1 MNLQSQMKTTEQKT
15 PDLQAE
21 SVELQTKFKAFEENI
36 SALESSNTEL
46 KRKIYALVL
55 ENVEMIKSIQADKAK
70 SKQETSSFLQMSDI
84 SKKTLQE
91 KKDLEHRCRN
101 LSKQVSDFEKIL
113 ITERDTFSKER
124 QVLKRK
130 ISGLPSQISTLQDL
144 LEKERKLFKEQK
156 KSFDLEKKNYE
167 KRNVG
172 IFKEISEKTKNLE
185 KDFKQEPIHFESEM
199 SMLQS
204 KITVLSSDIQ
214 KEQKAKSDLK
224 QKFDT
229 LSNERNILTK
239 QIKDLEAANI
249 EMSEK
254 ITPDVIDQSPVDNST
269 ESIVW
274 REKGSSGDEKKKD
287 KAYASTSN
295 VKKNSARTVNAAKTK
310 LMLLEE
316 VNAAGTKLMLL
327 EKINDAEHES
337 NSTLVS
343 KVPMLKPSE
352 FDMWKIRIRQ
362 YILLTDY
369 SMWDIIE
376 NGPSEA
382 GKIGPDGKRP
392 PPKTDGERKIRQTE
406 LKALSTLLLA
416 IPNEYQH
423 QFCNCTDAQI
433 LWNALEKRFAGT
445 KSIKR
450 NQRDV
455 LKQQYENFTSLKNES
470 MTQTFDR
477 FNKLIGE
484 LATVGVN
491 MEQDD
496 ISRKFLRSLGDEW
509 TMYTVSYRQSDNLE
523 EKELDDLYNDLR
535 VFETEVETKKKPTGY
550 VHNVALLST
559 STDTTANPE
568 AVSTASGVN
577 SEKGTETI
585 FEAFLSSHNNNSLI
599 NDDLDQLHPDDLEEM
614 DIKWQM
620 AMLSMRVKKF
630 IKRTGRNNFSQRRED
645 GAGFDKTK
653 VECYKCHMKGH
664 FARECRSVVPKN
676 NHQQAQNGGYNQNKN
691 PAQALVSQQGMGFD
705 WSDQAEEA
713 IQNQALMAEVSDLP
727 SEVIS
732 NLCTQSCIDTVKRYR
747 DHNQSMCDDLKRLEK
762 DRRDYLLI
770 VERFEEQI
778 KGFQANELQHSYDTN
793 YWKWEK
799 NELETKLSKS
809 LEKNDRLKEELSKV
823 KLDIEKFSYASKAM
837 DSLLKAQIHDKMKP
851 GIGYNNTPPPYNN
864 NYISPTSDL
873 LETKEKKDLSEEAFK
888 IDPLDEVVV
897 KDLTEKEA
905 SEYRANAVSKEIPLE
920 NNIITN
926 EGCGKI
932 WVKSK
937 EIEKTKG
944 KDNKVYYKQT
954 TVVNP
959 GSCKQCACNEAKSLN
974 SGIKRGNQRNWNN
987 QWAQKQGVDLN
998 KINRP
1003 KPCFICGKL
1012 NHLAKYCFF
1021 NPINQQMNFQRFV
1034 QKPVGYRKAGKKH
1047 VIKKHVESK
1056 GPMKKKSLKES
1067 IKMWVPR
1074 STKTVST
1081 ADRDSAAGSITAATS
1096 VSTAENINAAN
1107 TVSTSSK
1114 VNTANT
1120 VTTSN
1125 KVSTAKHASAAKAI
1139 STSKTST
1146 ASSKNVSKP
1155 IIVTKYSK
1163 NEESK
1168 FKNLGNQQLKGKSI
1182 WHVDSGC
1189 SRHMT
1194 GNMSCLQDFKH
1205 INGGHVAFGDN
1216 LTGGKI
1222 SGKGNVTK
1230 GKMTFEDVYY
1240 VDQLK
1245 YNLLSVSQVCDKQ
1258 HSILFT
1264 NTECMIL
1271 APGFKVVDESM
1282 ILLRTPRKDNVYC
1295 LDMEN
1300 VYSDSS
1306 LNCLV
1311 SKASV
1316 DESSLWHR
1324 RMCHM
1329 NFKTMNELVKNNLVR
1344 GLPSKVFSCD
1354 DHCVACL
1361 KGKQHKTSHKTKEIN
1376 SISSCLQLLHMDL
1389 FGPTNVMSIGKK
1401 SYCLVIVDDYSRFT
1415 WVYFL
1420 RTKDETS
1427 GLIKSFI
1434 LRIENQ
1440 TNQKEKV
1447 IRSDNGTEFKN
1458 LDLNTFCEEKGIERQ
1473 YSAPRTPQQN
1483 GVAERR
1489 NRTLI
1494 EATRSLLA
1502 DSKLPITFWAEAV
1515 NTACYVQNRVLV
1527 VKQKNKTPYELL
1539 NKRKPF
1545 IGFFK
1550 PFGCRCTILN
1560 TKSHLGKFDSKAD
1573 DGFLVGYS
1581 SQSKAYKVFN
1591 SSSRIIEESDNVKC
1605 NENTPNPIGSGPQWL
1620 CDIDSLT
1627 NSFGFSSDDYA
1638 GTGSGGSGT
1647 TQVSESISQSVIF
1660 PIPTVNPVEDCGKEP
1675 STGPSQ
1681 REEERRDEETQENK
1695 EPEVATENT
1704 SVELNDSNLEVELN
1718 EEPSHHSRIQKN
1730 HPPQL
1735 VIGDISSPMM
1745 TRNQSRLQ
1753 EMQDQQHTVLSCFLS
1768 QLEPKKAHDAMKES
1782 SWIEAMQEELPQFK
1796 LQDVWDLVDL
1806 PKGQRAIGTKWL
1818 FRNKRDERGIVIRN
1832 KARLVAQGY
1841 TQEEGIDYEEVFAP
1855 VARIEAIRLFLAY
1868 ASYMKFKVYQ
1878 MDVKSAFLY
1887 GSIEEEVYVCQ
1898 PPGFENPSYP
1908 DIVYKLKKALY
1919 GLHQAPRAWSH

>member
-1 MNLQSQMKTTEQKT
+1 MENLT
-15 PDLQAE
+15 
-21 SVELQTKFKAFEENI
+21 
-36 SALESSNTEL
+36 ESS
-46 KRKIYALVL
+46 
-55 ENVEMIKSIQADKAK
+55 
-70 SKQETSSFLQMSDI
+70 
-84 SKKTLQE
+84 
-91 KKDLEHRCRN
+91 
-101 LSKQVSDFEKIL
+101 
-113 ITERDTFSKER
+113 
-124 QVLKRK
+124 
-130 ISGLPSQISTLQDL
+130 
-144 LEKERKLFKEQK
+144 
-156 KSFDLEKKNYE
+156 
-167 KRNVG
+167 
-172 IFKEISEKTKNLE
+172 
-185 KDFKQEPIHFESEM
+185 
-199 SMLQS
+199 
-204 KITVLSSDIQ
+204 
-214 KEQKAKSDLK
+214 
-224 QKFDT
+224 
-229 LSNERNILTK
+229 
-239 QIKDLEAANI
+239 
-249 EMSEK
+249 
-254 ITPDVIDQSPVDNST
+254 
-269 ESIVW
+269 
-274 REKGSSGDEKKKD
+274 
-287 KAYASTSN
+287 
-295 VKKNSARTVNAAKTK
+295 
-310 LMLLEE
+310 
-316 VNAAGTKLMLL
+316 
-327 EKINDAEHES
+327 
-337 NSTLVS
+337 STLVS
-343 KVPMLKPSE
+343 KVPMLKTSE

-382 GKIGPDGKRP
+382 GRIGPDGKRP
-392 PPKTDGERKIRQTE
+392 PPKTDEKI
-406 LKALSTLLLA
+406 
-416 IPNEYQH
+416 
-423 QFCNCTDAQI
+423 
-433 LWNALEKRFAGT
+433 FAGT

-455 LKQQYENFTSLKNES
+455 LKQQYENFTSSKNES

-484 LATVGVN
+484 LATIGVK
-491 MEQDD
+491 MDQDD
-496 ISRKFLRSLGDEW
+496 INRKFLRSLGDEW

-550 VHNVALLST
+550 VHNAALLSA

-568 AVSTASGVN
+568 VVSTASGVS

-585 FEAFLSSHNNNSLI
+585 FEAFLSSHSNTSLI

-630 IKRTGRNNFSQRRED
+630 IKRTGRNNFSQRREH

-664 FARECRSVVPKN
+664 FARECRSVVPNN
-676 NHQQAQNGGYNQNKN
+676 NHQQAQNGGYTQNKN

-732 NLCTQSCIDTVKRYR
+732 NLCTKSCIDTVKRYR

-762 DRRDYLLI
+762 DRRDYVLI

-809 LEKNDRLKEELSKV
+809 LEESDRLKEELSKV
-823 KLDIEKFSYASKAM
+823 KLDIEKFSNASKTM

-851 GIGYNNTPPPYNN
+851 GIGYNSTPPPYNN

-873 LETKEKKDLSEEAFK
+873 LETKEKKDLSEKAFK
-888 IDPLDEVVV
+888 IDPLDEVVI

-905 SEYRANAVSKEIPLE
+905 SEYRDNDVSKEIPLE

-944 KDNKVYYKQT
+944 KENKMT
-954 TVVNP
+954 
-959 GSCKQCACNEAKSLN
+959 
-974 SGIKRGNQRNWNN
+974 
-987 QWAQKQGVDLN
+987 
-998 KINRP
+998 
-1003 KPCFICGKL
+1003 
-1012 NHLAKYCFF
+1012 
-1021 NPINQQMNFQRFV
+1021 FQRFV

-1047 VIKKHVESK
+1047 GEKK
-1056 GPMKKKSLKES
+1056 GPMKKKILKES
-1067 IKMWVPR
+1067 IKMWVPK

-1081 ADRDSAAGSITAATS
+1081 ADRVSAAGSITAATC
-1096 VSTAENINAAN
+1096 VSTAENINGTN

-1120 VTTSN
+1120 VTAANTVTTAN
-1125 KVSTAKHASAAKAI
+1125 KVSTAKHASAAKAV

-1146 ASSKNVSKP
+1146 ASSTNVSKP

-1163 NEESK
+1163 NEELK

-1230 GKMTFEDVYY
+1230 GKMTFEDVCY

-1264 NTECMIL
+1264 NTEYMIL

-1295 LDMEN
+1295 LDMDN
-1300 VYSDSS
+1300 VDSDSS

-1329 NFKTMNELVKNNLVR
+1329 NFKTMNKLVKNNLVR

-1440 TNQKEKV
+1440 TNQKVKV

-1494 EATRSLLA
+1494 EDVRSLLA

-1527 VKQKNKTPYELL
+1527 VKPKNKTPYELL
-1539 NKRKPF
+1539 NKRKAF

-1550 PFGCRCTILN
+1550 PFGCPCTILN

-1581 SQSKAYKVFN
+1581 SQSKAYRVFN
-1591 SSSRIIEESDNVKC
+1591 TSSRIIEESDNVKC

-1620 CDIDSLT
+1620 FDIDSLT

-1638 GTGSGGSGT
+1638 GSGCGGSGT
-1647 TQVSESISQSVIF
+1647 TQVQESISKSVIF
-1660 PIPTVNPVEDCGKEP
+1660 PIPTVNSFEDCEKEP

-1681 REEERRDEETQENK
+1681 SEEESRDEETQEDK
-1695 EPEVATENT
+1695 ESEVAAENT
-1704 SVELNDSNLEVELN
+1704 SVQLNDSNLEAGLN
-1718 EEPSHHSRIQKN
+1718 EEPSHNTRVQKN

-1745 TRNQSRLQ
+1745 TRHQSRLQ

-1768 QLEPKKAHDAMKES
+1768 QLEPKKAHEAMKES
-1782 SWIEAMQEELPQFK
+1782 SWIEAMQEELLQFK

-1806 PKGQRAIGTKWL
+1806 PKGHRAIGTKWI

-1855 VARIEAIRLFLAY
+1855 VARIEQSDY
-1868 ASYMKFKVYQ
+1868 S
-1878 MDVKSAFLY
+1878 
-1887 GSIEEEVYVCQ
+1887 
-1898 PPGFENPSYP
+1898 
-1908 DIVYKLKKALY
+1908 
-1919 GLHQAPRAWSH
+1919 

>member
-1 MNLQSQMKTTEQKT
+1 MEYLRMMFKPDEVEEIIRSVFQAVTNWTLYETSGVYSVTLDRNHIEYFLVDKVMMEFWEHLEEDLKNLTSFPKSQVRGRLLGTEEKLRCLMLLVQNYYCQRNSSLILLGITASSRINAASQKLILVENSILTSGIRVSILRNLQSSFFLEIRAKLSQKH
-15 PDLQAE
+15 L
-21 SVELQTKFKAFEENI
+21 FIMEN
-36 SALESSNTEL
+36 LTESS
-46 KRKIYALVL
+46 
-55 ENVEMIKSIQADKAK
+55 
-70 SKQETSSFLQMSDI
+70 
-84 SKKTLQE
+84 
-91 KKDLEHRCRN
+91 
-101 LSKQVSDFEKIL
+101 
-113 ITERDTFSKER
+113 
-124 QVLKRK
+124 
-130 ISGLPSQISTLQDL
+130 
-144 LEKERKLFKEQK
+144 
-156 KSFDLEKKNYE
+156 
-167 KRNVG
+167 
-172 IFKEISEKTKNLE
+172 
-185 KDFKQEPIHFESEM
+185 
-199 SMLQS
+199 
-204 KITVLSSDIQ
+204 
-214 KEQKAKSDLK
+214 
-224 QKFDT
+224 
-229 LSNERNILTK
+229 
-239 QIKDLEAANI
+239 
-249 EMSEK
+249 
-254 ITPDVIDQSPVDNST
+254 
-269 ESIVW
+269 
-274 REKGSSGDEKKKD
+274 
-287 KAYASTSN
+287 
-295 VKKNSARTVNAAKTK
+295 
-310 LMLLEE
+310 
-316 VNAAGTKLMLL
+316 
-327 EKINDAEHES
+327 
-337 NSTLVS
+337 STLVS

-382 GKIGPDGKRP
+382 GRIGPDGKRP

-406 LKALSTLLLA
+406 MKALSTLLWA

-455 LKQQYENFTSLKNES
+455 LKQQYENFTSSKNES

-484 LATVGVN
+484 LAIVRVK
-491 MEQDD
+491 MDQDD
-496 ISRKFLRSLGDEW
+496 INRKFLRSLGDEW

-535 VFETEVETKKKPTGY
+535 VFETEVEIKKKPTGY
-550 VHNVALLST
+550 VHNSELLSAA
-559 STDTTANPE
+559 TDTTAIHE
-568 AVSTASGVN
+568 AVSTASGAS

-585 FEAFLSSHNNNSLI
+585 FEAFLSSQSNNSLI

-645 GAGFDKTK
+645 RAGFDKTK

-664 FARECRSVVPKN
+664 FARECRSAVPNN
-676 NHQQAQNGGYNQNKN
+676 NHQQAQNGGYTQNKN
-691 PAQALVSQQGMGFD
+691 PAQALASQQGMGFD

-732 NLCTQSCIDTVKRYR
+732 NLCTKSCIDTVKRYR

-762 DRRDYLLI
+762 DRRDYVLI

-809 LEKNDRLKEELSKV
+809 LEESDRLKEELSKV
-823 KLDIEKFSYASKAM
+823 KIDIEKFSYASKAM

-851 GIGYNNTPPPYNN
+851 GIGYNSTPPPYNN

-873 LETKEKKDLSEEAFK
+873 LETKEKKDLSEKAFK
-888 IDPLDEVVV
+888 IDPLDEVVI

-905 SEYRANAVSKEIPLE
+905 SENRDNDVSEEIPLE

-932 WVKSK
+932 WIKSK
-937 EIEKTKG
+937 EIERTKG
-944 KDNKVYYKQT
+944 KDNKVHYKQT
-954 TVVNP
+954 TIVNP
-959 GSCKQCACNEAKSLN
+959 GSCKQCACSKAKSLN
-974 SGIKRGNQRNWNN
+974 SGLKRGNQRNWKN
-987 QWAQKQGVDLN
+987 QWAQKQGVDL
-998 KINRP
+998 
-1003 KPCFICGKL
+1003 G
-1012 NHLAKYCFF
+1012 
-1021 NPINQQMNFQRFV
+1021 
-1034 QKPVGYRKAGKKH
+1034 VGYRKDGKKY
-1047 VIKKHVESK
+1047 VIKKHGERK
-1056 GPMKKKSLKES
+1056 GLMKKEFLKES
-1067 IKMWVPR
+1067 IKMWVPK
-1074 STKTVST
+1074 STKPVST
-1081 ADRDSAAGSITAATS
+1081 ANRVSAAGSITAATC
-1096 VSTAENINAAN
+1096 VSTAKNINAAN

-1114 VNTANT
+1114 VNTAHT
-1120 VTTSN
+1120 VTAANTITTAN
-1125 KVSTAKHASAAKAI
+1125 KVSTAKHASAAKAV

-1146 ASSKNVSKP
+1146 TSSKNVSKP
-1155 IIVTKYSK
+1155 IVVTKYSK
-1163 NEESK
+1163 NEELK
-1168 FKNLGNQQLKGKSI
+1168 FKNLGNQQLKGRSI

-1295 LDMEN
+1295 LDMDN
-1300 VYSDSS
+1300 VESDSS

-1329 NFKTMNELVKNNLVR
+1329 NFKTMNKLVKNNLVR

-1361 KGKQHKTSHKTKEIN
+1361 KGKHHKTSHKTKEIN

-1401 SYCLVIVDDYSRFT
+1401 SYCLVIIDDYSRFT

-1427 GLIKSFI
+1427 GRIKSFI

-1440 TNQKEKV
+1440 TNQKVKV
-1447 IRSDNGTEFKN
+1447 IRSNNGTEFKN

-1494 EATRSLLA
+1494 EDARSLL
-1502 DSKLPITFWAEAV
+1502 
-1515 NTACYVQNRVLV
+1515 
-1527 VKQKNKTPYELL
+1527 
-1539 NKRKPF
+1539 
-1545 IGFFK
+1545 
-1550 PFGCRCTILN
+1550 
-1560 TKSHLGKFDSKAD
+1560 
-1573 DGFLVGYS
+1573 
-1581 SQSKAYKVFN
+1581 
-1591 SSSRIIEESDNVKC
+1591 SSSS
-1605 NENTPNPIGSGPQWL
+1605 
-1620 CDIDSLT
+1620 
-1627 NSFGFSSDDYA
+1627 
-1638 GTGSGGSGT
+1638 
-1647 TQVSESISQSVIF
+1647 
-1660 PIPTVNPVEDCGKEP
+1660 
-1675 STGPSQ
+1675 
-1681 REEERRDEETQENK
+1681 
-1695 EPEVATENT
+1695 
-1704 SVELNDSNLEVELN
+1704 
-1718 EEPSHHSRIQKN
+1718 
-1730 HPPQL
+1730 
-1735 VIGDISSPMM
+1735 
-1745 TRNQSRLQ
+1745 
-1753 EMQDQQHTVLSCFLS
+1753 
-1768 QLEPKKAHDAMKES
+1768 
-1782 SWIEAMQEELPQFK
+1782 
-1796 LQDVWDLVDL
+1796 
-1806 PKGQRAIGTKWL
+1806 
-1818 FRNKRDERGIVIRN
+1818 
-1832 KARLVAQGY
+1832 
-1841 TQEEGIDYEEVFAP
+1841 
-1855 VARIEAIRLFLAY
+1855 
-1868 ASYMKFKVYQ
+1868 
-1878 MDVKSAFLY
+1878 
-1887 GSIEEEVYVCQ
+1887 
-1898 PPGFENPSYP
+1898 
-1908 DIVYKLKKALY
+1908 
-1919 GLHQAPRAWSH
+1919 

>member
-1 MNLQSQMKTTEQKT
+1 
-15 PDLQAE
+15 
-21 SVELQTKFKAFEENI
+21 
-36 SALESSNTEL
+36 
-46 KRKIYALVL
+46 
-55 ENVEMIKSIQADKAK
+55 
-70 SKQETSSFLQMSDI
+70 
-84 SKKTLQE
+84 
-91 KKDLEHRCRN
+91 
-101 LSKQVSDFEKIL
+101 
-113 ITERDTFSKER
+113 
-124 QVLKRK
+124 
-130 ISGLPSQISTLQDL
+130 
-144 LEKERKLFKEQK
+144 
-156 KSFDLEKKNYE
+156 
-167 KRNVG
+167 
-172 IFKEISEKTKNLE
+172 
-185 KDFKQEPIHFESEM
+185 
-199 SMLQS
+199 
-204 KITVLSSDIQ
+204 
-214 KEQKAKSDLK
+214 
-224 QKFDT
+224 
-229 LSNERNILTK
+229 
-239 QIKDLEAANI
+239 
-249 EMSEK
+249 
-254 ITPDVIDQSPVDNST
+254 
-269 ESIVW
+269 
-274 REKGSSGDEKKKD
+274 
-287 KAYASTSN
+287 
-295 VKKNSARTVNAAKTK
+295 
-310 LMLLEE
+310 
-316 VNAAGTKLMLL
+316 
-327 EKINDAEHES
+327 
-337 NSTLVS
+337 
-343 KVPMLKPSE
+343 
-352 FDMWKIRIRQ
+352 
-362 YILLTDY
+362 
-369 SMWDIIE
+369 
-376 NGPSEA
+376 
-382 GKIGPDGKRP
+382 
-392 PPKTDGERKIRQTE
+392 
-406 LKALSTLLLA
+406 
-416 IPNEYQH
+416 
-423 QFCNCTDAQI
+423 
-433 LWNALEKRFAGT
+433 
-445 KSIKR
+445 
-450 NQRDV
+450 
-455 LKQQYENFTSLKNES
+455 
-470 MTQTFDR
+470 
-477 FNKLIGE
+477 
-484 LATVGVN
+484 
-491 MEQDD
+491 
-496 ISRKFLRSLGDEW
+496 
-509 TMYTVSYRQSDNLE
+509 
-523 EKELDDLYNDLR
+523 
-535 VFETEVETKKKPTGY
+535 
-550 VHNVALLST
+550 
-559 STDTTANPE
+559 
-568 AVSTASGVN
+568 
-577 SEKGTETI
+577 
-585 FEAFLSSHNNNSLI
+585 
-599 NDDLDQLHPDDLEEM
+599 
-614 DIKWQM
+614 
-620 AMLSMRVKKF
+620 
-630 IKRTGRNNFSQRRED
+630 
-645 GAGFDKTK
+645 
-653 VECYKCHMKGH
+653 
-664 FARECRSVVPKN
+664 
-676 NHQQAQNGGYNQNKN
+676 
-691 PAQALVSQQGMGFD
+691 
-705 WSDQAEEA
+705 
-713 IQNQALMAEVSDLP
+713 
-727 SEVIS
+727 
-732 NLCTQSCIDTVKRYR
+732 
-747 DHNQSMCDDLKRLEK
+747 
-762 DRRDYLLI
+762 
-770 VERFEEQI
+770 
-778 KGFQANELQHSYDTN
+778 
-793 YWKWEK
+793 
-799 NELETKLSKS
+799 
-809 LEKNDRLKEELSKV
+809 
-823 KLDIEKFSYASKAM
+823 M

-851 GIGYNNTPPPYNN
+851 GVGYNNTPPPYNN
-864 NYISPTSDL
+864 NYIPPTSDL
-873 LETKEKKDLSEEAFK
+873 LETKEKKDLSEETFK

-905 SEYRANAVSKEIPLE
+905 SENRDNAVSKEIPLE

-944 KDNKVYYKQT
+944 KDNKVHYKQT

-959 GSCKQCACNEAKSLN
+959 GSCKQCACNKAKSLN

-1021 NPINQQMNFQRFV
+1021 NPINQQINFQRFV

-1047 VIKKHVESK
+1047 V
-1056 GPMKKKSLKES
+1056 MKKSVE
-1067 IKMWVPR
+1067 I
-1074 STKTVST
+1074 TT
-1081 ADRDSAAGSITAATS
+1081 ANS
-1096 VSTAENINAAN
+1096 VSTAENINAAK
-1107 TVSTSSK
+1107 S
-1114 VNTANT
+1114 
-1120 VTTSN
+1120 VTTAK
-1125 KVSTAKHASAAKAI
+1125 KVSTAKHASAAKAV

-1264 NTECMIL
+1264 NTECMIV

-1295 LDMEN
+1295 LDMDN

-1324 RMCHM
+1324 RMCYM
-1329 NFKTMNELVKNNLVR
+1329 NFKTMNKLVKNNLVR

-1427 GLIKSFI
+1427 GLIKSFM

-1440 TNQKEKV
+1440 TNQKVKV

-1494 EATRSLLA
+1494 EAARSL
-1502 DSKLPITFWAEAV
+1502 
-1515 NTACYVQNRVLV
+1515 VLV

-1550 PFGCRCTILN
+1550 PFGCPCTILN

-1581 SQSKAYKVFN
+1581 SQSKAYRVFN

-1605 NENTPNPIGSGPQWL
+1605 NENIPNPIGSGPQWL
-1620 CDIDSLT
+1620 FDIDSLT

-1660 PIPTVNPVEDCGKEP
+1660 PIPIVDPVEDCEKEP

-1681 REEERRDEETQENK
+1681 SEEESRDEETQENK
-1695 EPEVATENT
+1695 ESEVATENT
-1704 SVELNDSNLEVELN
+1704 SVELNDSNLE
-1718 EEPSHHSRIQKN
+1718 
-1730 HPPQL
+1730 
-1735 VIGDISSPMM
+1735 
-1745 TRNQSRLQ
+1745 
-1753 EMQDQQHTVLSCFLS
+1753 
-1768 QLEPKKAHDAMKES
+1768 LEPKKAHDAMKEY
-1782 SWIEAMQEELPQFK
+1782 SWIEAMQEELLQFK

-1806 PKGQRAIGTKWL
+1806 PKIQRAIGTKWV

-1855 VARIEAIRLFLAY
+1855 VARIEAIRIFLAY
-1868 ASYMKFKVYQ
+1868 ASYMKCCWISTASSKLVLLEEINAAEHEFDPDKWYQ
-1878 MDVKSAFLY
+1878 S
-1887 GSIEEEVYVCQ
+1887 
-1898 PPGFENPSYP
+1898 
-1908 DIVYKLKKALY
+1908 
-1919 GLHQAPRAWSH
+1919 